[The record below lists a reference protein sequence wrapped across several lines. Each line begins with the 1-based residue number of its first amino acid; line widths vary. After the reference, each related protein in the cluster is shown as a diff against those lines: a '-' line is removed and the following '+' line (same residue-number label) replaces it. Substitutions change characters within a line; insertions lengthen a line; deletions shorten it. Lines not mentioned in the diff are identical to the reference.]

1 MIKLN
6 KMNKETLRM
15 QMLAG
20 LITESEYKGGLNE
33 IIQDENFSERLK
45 ELEDLSLDYVNAY
58 GKTKI
63 NYE

>member
-1 MIKLN
+1 
-6 KMNKETLRM
+6 MNKETLRM

-33 IIQDENFSERLK
+33 IVQDENFSERLK
-45 ELEDLSLDYVNAY
+45 ELEDLSLNYVNIY

-63 NYE
+63 NHE

>member
-1 MIKLN
+1 
-6 KMNKETLRM
+6 MNKETLRM

-33 IIQDENFSERLK
+33 IIQDEKFYEKLK

-63 NYE
+63 NYK